1 MPAAFKHALNQKY
14 EAKPPGQRYF
24 KKKEVEAL
32 VSHLDAMHPQLSRQ
46 HPLSYKQV

>member
-1 MPAAFKHALNQKY
+1 MPAAFKRALNQTY

-24 KKKEVEAL
+24 KKEEVEAL